1 MVNIE
6 RGKEESLSDFI
17 FLGCKI
23 TADFYCC
30 HEIKICLLL
39 ERKAMPHLTS
49 MLKIKDISFQANV
62 SFVKAMIFPVVMYGL
77 EGWTRNKTV
86 AV

>member
-23 TADFYCC
+23 TADFSCC

-39 ERKAMPHLTS
+39 ERKVMTHLNS

-62 SFVKAMIFPVVMYGL
+62 SFVKAMIFQ
-77 EGWTRNKTV
+77 
-86 AV
+86 